1 MTGARKSKPCILCD
15 APVNRA
21 GGPRAGLTAI
31 HWRDVPVVGGVKRG
45 RCDGSDMAYEA
56 HGGAPEAAVSVLRPS
71 PFRRTIA
78 RLRGHS
84 VTWVDFLGARM
95 ARAGGNVDPMRF
107 VLQEVRDA

>member
-1 MTGARKSKPCILCD
+1 MTGARKSKPCVKCG

-31 HWRDVPVVGGVKRG
+31 HWRDVAVVGGVKRG
-45 RCDGSDMAYEA
+45 RCDGSDLAYEA
-56 HGGAPEAAVSVLRPS
+56 HSGAPEAAVSVLRPS

-78 RLRGHS
+78 RLRGRS

-95 ARAGGNVDPMRF
+95 ARGVGAVDPMRF